1 MEIIII
7 AIVSLFASL
16 LTFFSGFGLGTI
28 LSPVL
33 AIFFPVEIA
42 IALTGIVHLLNN
54 FFKIGLTGKNIN
66 WQVGV
71 RFGLMSVAG
80 AFVGAKLLLVVSNYA
95 PLSTYHIGE
104 RSFSI
109 SLIKIVI
116 AVLMI
121 TFALFESIPRLKNIQ
136 FSQSKLY
143 VGGLISGFFGG
154 LSGNQGA
161 LRSAF
166 LIRAG
171 LTKESFIATGILI
184 ACFVDVTRLSVY
196 FNRLSSVNISDNVIT
211 LAVSVLSAFI
221 GAYFGNK
228 LLKKVTL
235 EFVQSVVTVMIILIA
250 LCLGTGLI

>member
-1 MEIIII
+1 MEIVVI

-33 AIFFPVEIA
+33 AIFFPIETA

-54 FFKIGLTGKNIN
+54 FFKIGLTFRNIN
-66 WQVGV
+66 WQIGV

-80 AFVGAKLLLVVSNYA
+80 AFMGAKLLLLFSGYA
-95 PLSTYHIGE
+95 PLYTYHIGE
-104 RSFSI
+104 KLFSI
-109 SLIKIVI
+109 TLIKMAI

-121 TFALFESIPRLKNIQ
+121 LFALFESIPRFKNIQ
-136 FSQSKLY
+136 FNGDKLY
-143 VGGLISGFFGG
+143 IGGLISGFFGG

-166 LIRAG
+166 LIRVS
-171 LTKESFIATGILI
+171 LTKEAFIATGILI
-184 ACFVDVTRLSVY
+184 ACFVDVTRLLVY
-196 FNRLSSVNISDNVIT
+196 FKRMSTVNIFDNAII
-211 LAVSVLSAFI
+211 LIVSVLSAFV
-221 GAYFGNK
+221 GAYFGNL
-228 LLKKVTL
+228 LLKKLTI
-235 EFVQSVVTVMIILIA
+235 EFVQTVVTVMIVLIA